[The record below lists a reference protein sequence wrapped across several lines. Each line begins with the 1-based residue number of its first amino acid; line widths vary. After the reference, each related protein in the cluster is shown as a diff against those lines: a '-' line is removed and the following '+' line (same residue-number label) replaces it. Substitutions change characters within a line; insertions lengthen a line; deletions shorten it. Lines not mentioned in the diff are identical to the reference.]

1 MSWYSIYSEIYMSYE
16 SLGKYPY
23 SKVVQENNGVQN
35 IILQLQFTISFLN
48 YLILNTNNTGSN

>member
-1 MSWYSIYSEIYMSYE
+1 MSYE

-23 SKVVQENNGVQN
+23 SKVVQENDGVQN